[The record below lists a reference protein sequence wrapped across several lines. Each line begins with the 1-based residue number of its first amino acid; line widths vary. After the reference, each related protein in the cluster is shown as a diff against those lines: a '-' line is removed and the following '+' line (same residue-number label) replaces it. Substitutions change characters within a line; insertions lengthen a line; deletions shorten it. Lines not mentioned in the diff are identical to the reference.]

1 MLLFGTLNQTFFAIP
16 TVITNSALR
25 QATVNKNKI
34 KVTKNTKL
42 TLDNQKIVSHL
53 NQVKDFRGKRDAFII
68 PYILDT
74 HTNEV
79 HYFVAVSTWKQS
91 EHPNTDNEFDDQ
103 VDDSIAA
110 SCKFGK
116 PYIMVSSEFA
126 KFYDVTLNPINN
138 KITVTPTDALDATR
152 TDKVPFQSNAY
163 NQYCLCADPDK
174 SNDLVK
180 QLDKGIQIFYNK
192 YANWYLHQTQKK

>member
-1 MLLFGTLNQTFFAIP
+1 MSLFGTLNQIFFAIP

-25 QATVNKNKI
+25 QATVNENKI

-42 TLDNQKIVSHL
+42 TLDNQKILSQL
-53 NQVKDFRGKRDAFII
+53 NQIKDFRGKQDAFII

-74 HTNEV
+74 RTNEV

-110 SCKFGK
+110 SCKFGE
-116 PYIMVSSEFA
+116 PYVMVSSEFA
-126 KFYDVTLNPINN
+126 KFYDVVLNPTSN
-138 KITVTPTDALDATR
+138 KITVTKTGSLDATNS
-152 TDKVPFQSNAY
+152 DKVPFQSNAY

-174 SNDLVK
+174 PDE
-180 QLDKGIQIFYNK
+180 
-192 YANWYLHQTQKK
+192 